1 MSAFLRPP
9 GPGAAGDYTHN
20 PVYSLG
26 QEVELSWQKEYDVID
41 LILTQSSPERDPS
54 VYLLNA
60 TSAGGYRWNV
70 SLDDLAFP
78 DWYDPKLSPVYFFR
92 MLLAGTTG
100 GGTTSHYFNI
110 TEAAVSATTTSSS
123 AVTSPT
129 ASSTSA
135 SASTPATLKDEREG
149 LSGGTIAGIAI
160 GATLGTLAV
169 GCLVGWMVW
178 KQTRNRKQALAG
190 QSEKSLHEVHG
201 QSHVRYELG
210 SSDQRDAR
218 HELPTDQNW

>member
-1 MSAFLRPP
+1 MLTSDL
-9 GPGAAGDYTHN
+9 AAD
-20 PVYSLG
+20 
-26 QEVELSWQKEYDVID
+26 
-41 LILTQSSPERDPS
+41 
-54 VYLLNA
+54 A

-70 SLDDLAFP
+70 SLDSLAFP
-78 DWYDPKLSPVYFFR
+78 DWYDPTLSPVYFFR

-135 SASTPATLKDEREG
+135 SDSTPAPLKDEGKG

-178 KQTRNRKQALAG
+178 KQIRNRKQALAG

-201 QSHVRYELG
+201 HSHVRYELG

-218 HELPTDQNW
+218 HELPTDRNW